1 MDDDNGNGMAFNM
14 TTAYTIAKEELPF
27 TKFKPLIE
35 MQRRNGVIIKDQYM
49 NDVKCEEMIS
59 CINDS
64 FKSRHRKWEKI
75 IECITVLWLMQG
87 KIFW

>member
-1 MDDDNGNGMAFNM
+1 MYTKRKTMDDDNVNDMAFKM

-64 FKSRHRKWEKI
+64 FKSRHRK
-75 IECITVLWLMQG
+75 
-87 KIFW
+87 

>member
-1 MDDDNGNGMAFNM
+1 MDDDNVNGMAFKM

-35 MQRRNGVIIKDQYM
+35 MQRRNGVIM

-64 FKSRHRKWEKI
+64 FKSRHRK
-75 IECITVLWLMQG
+75 
-87 KIFW
+87 